1 MKSPRNTA
9 RYALVGLLVSLT
21 ALASIKGAHSAA
33 TDPIPSN
40 PDTTVSGPTGPRS
53 GGAVLAPADA
63 LRPGGSGEPAISAAA
78 PYSPADQA
86 ADELG
91 PAPCR
96 VVGAP
101 LVIEPAPGD
110 TWAWSTL
117 QNAGDEP
124 AAPVALEIGWSGD
137 AQLAEVVLELPGA
150 ARARLHDGSLTS
162 PAVVSLALDGGGS
175 PGIAPGETARLGV
188 RFEPDAPGVAVALGP
203 AVLFM
208 SEGCQL
214 ALGPMHESECPLALT
229 GVRVS
234 GNDPRRVTLSATNT
248 SAAPVQLRGMDVH
261 WPTTDNGSLQALY
274 VGGRLIHEF
283 QRGLKHSPAAIDLDK
298 ILDDPLVLEPGSPT
312 SLWLAFERPVADAP
326 YVVTVAVPGGCLAT
340 ATTWLSAPGCG
351 VGVDG
356 LETQGKRAQVVMSNV
371 LPAAQT
377 LEALDVF
384 WPSGPNGPLV
394 SARLNGRQVW
404 RGSESDSPARLSL
417 GDDAS
422 LAGNA
427 SAILELE
434 FDPQSAVNGGSE
446 PASSSSVAGRDY
458 TIVAGLRG
466 GCRLVYSTVSPD
478 AAAGCSVSA
487 GEIVA
492 NQGQSSASVGL
503 TNSGGAVTLSR
514 LAVSWPTRN
523 GSLTSVSL
531 GALSL
536 FRGRQPATSEP
547 FVLTFSS
554 ADAVVLDGH
563 SAAQLVLGFESM
575 LSPSGHAL
583 ALSFDNAAGEPC
595 SDLVITPPPQD
606 VACALTVTGLEAE
619 GERNIQFW
627 VRNDGLSEV
636 ELQYLSVVWPAGEGL
651 NQLVSVFVVE
661 GDNENLLWTGNQR
674 HSPALVPLSGERAAI
689 IDPGETVRLRL
700 HFIQL
705 VGVQD
710 PAAELKLTV
719 GTAEG
724 CLAFYPNDD
733 RGARPETESFNGTI
747 VELPE
752 RTWGDWIV
760 QVGSGAERQHR
771 LVTVDEQTRFEP
783 PTLSPAV
790 GDAVRVEALVM
801 DEGDTTVWRA
811 LRITL
816 HSTGQRVTYIGRITD
831 IDSSSPDQS
840 RPEWLR
846 IDGFVGLVRLVD
858 ATRVEGDLRLGARV
872 EVQGTLGSNGS
883 LVASYVTVREEPI
896 EQLVTV
902 RGVVQ
907 DSRTAYE
914 IQSGLQLWF
923 VSKYRVEVDTAV
935 VDSAL
940 VPQDRLP
947 AKGERVEVRG
957 RLSGNR
963 IVATRVSE
971 AAAPVTASVVGT
983 IVSLPFGS
991 VLGTWQI
998 ATDDGR
1004 EVAILVESAS
1014 VVDARSAPALPGMRV
1029 TAVVEELPGG
1039 GNVALG
1045 MRLDWPD

>member
-1 MKSPRNTA
+1 
-9 RYALVGLLVSLT
+9 
-21 ALASIKGAHSAA
+21 
-33 TDPIPSN
+33 
-40 PDTTVSGPTGPRS
+40 
-53 GGAVLAPADA
+53 
-63 LRPGGSGEPAISAAA
+63 
-78 PYSPADQA
+78 
-86 ADELG
+86 
-91 PAPCR
+91 
-96 VVGAP
+96 
-101 LVIEPAPGD
+101 
-110 TWAWSTL
+110 
-117 QNAGDEP
+117 
-124 AAPVALEIGWSGD
+124 
-137 AQLAEVVLELPGA
+137 
-150 ARARLHDGSLTS
+150 
-162 PAVVSLALDGGGS
+162 
-175 PGIAPGETARLGV
+175 
-188 RFEPDAPGVAVALGP
+188 
-203 AVLFM
+203 
-208 SEGCQL
+208 
-214 ALGPMHESECPLALT
+214 
-229 GVRVS
+229 
-234 GNDPRRVTLSATNT
+234 
-248 SAAPVQLRGMDVH
+248 
-261 WPTTDNGSLQALY
+261 
-274 VGGRLIHEF
+274 
-283 QRGLKHSPAAIDLDK
+283 
-298 ILDDPLVLEPGSPT
+298 
-312 SLWLAFERPVADAP
+312 
-326 YVVTVAVPGGCLAT
+326 
-340 ATTWLSAPGCG
+340 
-351 VGVDG
+351 
-356 LETQGKRAQVVMSNV
+356 
-371 LPAAQT
+371 
-377 LEALDVF
+377 
-384 WPSGPNGPLV
+384 
-394 SARLNGRQVW
+394 
-404 RGSESDSPARLSL
+404 
-417 GDDAS
+417 
-422 LAGNA
+422 
-427 SAILELE
+427 
-434 FDPQSAVNGGSE
+434 
-446 PASSSSVAGRDY
+446 
-458 TIVAGLRG
+458 
-466 GCRLVYSTVSPD
+466 
-478 AAAGCSVSA
+478 
-487 GEIVA
+487 
-492 NQGQSSASVGL
+492 
-503 TNSGGAVTLSR
+503 

-771 LVTVDEQTRFEP
+771 LVT
-783 PTLSPAV
+783 
-790 GDAVRVEALVM
+790 
-801 DEGDTTVWRA
+801 
-811 LRITL
+811 L